1 MIEAFQTTA
10 ASTAATGK
18 AEQLANG
25 IYEALVTTATGLT
38 IAIPIMVV
46 HYMLNAK
53 IDSFV
58 DDFNRLGEGFLKI
71 CDQNTDPDAA
81 TVAGESEVSKFVS
94 TE

>member
-1 MIEAFQTTA
+1 MRPFRPPLHPPPPPARP
-10 ASTAATGK
+10 SNV
-18 AEQLANG
+18 ANG

-58 DDFNRLGEGFLKI
+58 DDFNQLGEGFLKI
-71 CDQNTDPDAA
+71 CPQKAPPDAPTA
-81 TVAGESEVSKFVS
+81 AEKSEVSEPVL